1 MVSVSKFRHVIRF
14 ENPTKT
20 ANTSG
25 GRDEAYA
32 DFLTTRGSVEKRDG
46 FRNFSDGYDAI
57 INTYVLHTY
66 WRGDLEANLTRDTR
80 VIYDNRSFRI
90 ETWERVNEERS
101 FMKFTISEIR

>member
-1 MVSVSKFRHVIRF
+1 MVSISEFRHVIRF
-14 ENPTKT
+14 EIPTKT

-25 GRDEAYA
+25 GQDEAYA
-32 DFLTTRGSVEKRDG
+32 DLLTTRGSVRKKDG

-57 INTYVLHTY
+57 INTYELMTY
-66 WRGDLEANLTRDTR
+66 WRGDLESNLTRDTR